1 MSRIA
6 IVTAVA
12 VLSAFAATS
21 ASAQPAIRNPGAY
34 SFTNPY
40 LDSLNGGKE
49 TPALKLSSD
58 SAAMQAYA
66 ARESG
71 VGGSK
76 TTVAVNSGPRKL
88 SAYRE
93 TFASANPIPKRRHH
107 RKVRRG

>member
-1 MSRIA
+1 VSRLS

-12 VLSAFAATS
+12 VLSVMAATS
-21 ASAQPAIRNPGAY
+21 VSAQPAIRNPGVY

-58 SAAMQAYA
+58 AAAMQAYA

-76 TTVAVNSGPRKL
+76 ATVAVNSGPRKL

-93 TFASANPIPKRRHH
+93 ALASANPIPKRRHS

>member
-1 MSRIA
+1 MSRIS

-12 VLSAFAATS
+12 VLSVIAATS
-21 ASAQPAIRNPGAY
+21 VSAQQAIRNPGAY

-40 LDSLNGGKE
+40 LDSLQGGKE

-58 SAAMQAYA
+58 PAAMQAYA

-71 VGGSK
+71 IGGS
-76 TTVAVNSGPRKL
+76 TVVASLNPGPRKL

-93 TFASANPIPKRRHH
+93 AFASTGPVRKHRHH
-107 RKVRRG
+107 RKARRS